1 METIV
6 SNATKNYLNSR
17 VLTESERVNRLHSQ
31 HQRAKTHDKKNWDR
45 WQKNIRTYWGIDND
59 IGMGQWPASV
69 VADLIQQ
76 GRLVTTFNLC
86 KPSVNNFAG
95 EILQSPFGFKFS
107 PVDNAENSTT
117 AKLNSQVYIDKD
129 VADWRQVELPLV
141 TGGLIMKSDM
151 EMYILD
157 EYRPKRYIGL
167 RTILPG
173 MLTWDPDW
181 KTNKSGE
188 ANWVDKEAYLSAEEI
203 LDIYGS
209 DAKAKDGIVKGTLF
223 NAFGE
228 NYLKQLAEWETIH
241 GADYGLNTG
250 AVPFADR
257 SDIWGSRY
265 KVVEHFEMRR
275 IARKVE
281 YVITEDGDEIT
292 IPDDLDD
299 VSKKIQ
305 WLNDTIPGW
314 IPDQIFEETVYD
326 KKQYGT
332 TYCPGLSLNF
342 VLAEGLTDIQCGRL
356 QFFTWSAYRMSGEYG
371 GILDGVLDAQNI
383 INWWESF
390 LIHKLQ
396 VDGGTGSQFADPDA
410 FQDEPTFYDY
420 VANKNDPK
428 KVFPLK
434 RGMLG
439 KYPNGPAMPTS
450 KASFPTEAYEHLKH
464 LIGELWPKLSGVTPA
479 SRGESES
486 ASEPGILYRM
496 KKLQSQV
503 ERYVIHES
511 LRNFWSEVGEA
522 YMFQHVHM
530 RSGKRIEF
538 FDKKTKSQLVWN
550 DRQMVSDDLGR
561 QVEVMIDPVHM
572 LREQRHKVSVI
583 ESEDSPTRKD
593 EIIQGAIEVAKV
605 IPQSQ
610 PISQM
615 DLVHEIVKN
624 VNFLDEEQKMR
635 FEQNHLRE
643 RGQAEQQIA
652 TNTAALRLQELQ
664 AQVQIKQLEMQ
675 IKQAEQ
681 QGVNPVNPLASG
693 GNGANGA
700 NMMDVGAGGQ
710 RQDAQ
715 QGLDEF
721 AQSQQIENNQMAP
734 QGQSINV

>member
-1 METIV
+1 M

-17 VLTESERVNRLHSQ
+17 TLTEAERVTKLHNQ
-31 HQRAKTHDKKNWDR
+31 HNRAKSHDLKNWTR

-59 IGMGQWPASV
+59 LGMGQWPASV

-95 EILQSPFGFKFS
+95 EILQSPFGFKYS

-117 AKLNSQVYIDKD
+117 AKLNAQIYIDKD
-129 VADWRQVELPLV
+129 VADWRQVDLPLV
-141 TGGLIMKSDM
+141 TNGLIMRSDI
-151 EMYILD
+151 EMYVVE
-157 EYRPKRYIGL
+157 EYRPKKYIGF
-167 RTILPG
+167 RPMLPG
-173 MLTWDPDW
+173 VLTWDPDW
-181 KTNKSGE
+181 KTQLSGE
-188 ANWVDKEAYLSAEEI
+188 AKWVDKESYLSAEEI
-203 LDIYGS
+203 LDLYGS
-209 DAKAKDGIVKGTLF
+209 NAKTRGNIVKSAFF

-228 NYLKQLAEWETIH
+228 QYMNMLAEWEFLH
-241 GADYGLNTG
+241 GAEYGLNTG

-257 SDIWGSRY
+257 ADIWGSRY
-265 KVVEHFEMRR
+265 KVIEHFEMRR
-275 IARKVE
+275 IPRKIE
-281 YVITEDGDEIT
+281 YVVTEDGDEIT
-292 IPDDLDD
+292 IPENLDD

-305 WLNDTIPGW
+305 WLNDNVPGW
-314 IPDQIFEETVYD
+314 IPDQIFEDVVYD
-326 KKQYGT
+326 KIQYVT

-342 VLAEGLTDIQCGRL
+342 ILAEGPTEIQCGRL
-356 QFFTWSAYRMSGEYG
+356 QFFCWSAYRMHGEYG

-410 FQDEPTFYDY
+410 FATLEDFYDY
-420 VANKNDPK
+420 VNNRNDPK

-434 RGMLG
+434 RNVLQ
-439 KYPNGPAMPTS
+439 KYANGPVVPTT

-479 SRGESES
+479 SRGEAES

-538 FDKKTKSQLVWN
+538 YDKKTKSQLVWN
-550 DRQMVSDDLGR
+550 DRQIVSDDYGR
-561 QVEVMIDPVHM
+561 QVEVMIDPVHL

-583 ESEDSPTRKD
+583 EAEDSPTRKD
-593 EIIQGAIEVAKV
+593 EIIQGAIEVAKI
-605 IPQSQ
+605 IPAEQ
-610 PISQM
+610 PITRM
-615 DLVHEIVKN
+615 DLTHEITKN
-624 VNFLDEEQKMR
+624 VNFFDDDQRLQFEE
-635 FEQNHLRE
+635 NHKKE
-643 RGQAEQQIA
+643 RAQAEQQIA
-652 TNTAALRLQELQ
+652 TNTAALKLQELQ
-664 AQVQIKQLEMQ
+664 AQVQIMQLEDQIAQ
-675 IKQAEQ
+675 IKLQRAA
-681 QGVNPVNPLASG
+681 GVAPVNPI
-693 GNGANGA
+693 GNGANMTNGA
-700 NMMDVGAGGQ
+700 DMASMGQ
-710 RQDAQ
+710 G
-715 QGLDEF
+715 QGNPENLDQF
-721 AQSQQIENNQMAP
+721 AQSQSVENNQAVP
-734 QGQSINV
+734 QGQPINV